1 MRWRSW
7 CKIARDKRTGSY
19 IWRFVKKVPWK
30 LEIKCKGDVYF
41 LPSLFPSSLILTDKN
56 NGLLNG
62 QNLLRVTKVICQLSR
77 NFLKGILL
85 FRSKI
90 AQRQLAQKFKIWFF
104 ILKVSNFFLYIQ
116 KCTYQEQ
123 KRKKNWKF
131 FFLNPSWSCYFESI
145 AQKFNN
151 EFLL

>member
-7 CKIARDKRTGSY
+7 CKIATDKRTGSY

-41 LPSLFPSSLILTDKN
+41 SPSLFPSSLILTDKN

-104 ILKVSNFFLYIQ
+104 ILKVSNFFF
-116 KCTYQEQ
+116 CTFKSVHTEN
-123 KRKKNWKF
+123 KKGKKTENF
-131 FFLNPSWSCYFESI
+131 SF
-145 AQKFNN
+145 
-151 EFLL
+151 

>member
-1 MRWRSW
+1 MRYRSW

-19 IWRFVKKVPWK
+19 IGRLVKKGPWK
-30 LEIKCKGDVYF
+30 LEIKCKGAVYF
-41 LPSLFPSSLILTDKN
+41 LSSLFPSSLILTDKN

-104 ILKVSNFFLYIQ
+104 ILKVSNFF
-116 KCTYQEQ
+116 CTF
-123 KRKKNWKF
+123 KSVHTKNKKGKKTEKF
-131 FFLNPSWSCYFESI
+131 SF
-145 AQKFNN
+145 
-151 EFLL
+151 